1 MNAYRQPDWA
11 LSGAHP
17 PAISDPYLM
26 GTGVVRGS
34 DVDPERP
41 ISPPHTHPEAMLAWC
56 YRGTVWVYLEGAMWQ
71 LGPGQGIWIPP
82 HTPHTARHERDAT
95 GCYTYVPDNALGEP
109 ITEVSRVAVPRAVQE
124 MLLHLASNDMN
135 PDLRIRIQQAL
146 IDMLQLPAEHV
157 AEEVGEVPVPADERV
172 RGLVEAVLAE
182 PGDRRTARELFAQHG
197 LHERTVLRVF
207 TSDIGMSF
215 GQWRTGVRMTA
226 AARRI
231 VAGDPVGLA
240 GQQCGYDST
249 SAFSAAFKGRFGVT
263 PRQYVARAR
272 ADSAQRNY
280 WR

>member
-11 LSGAHP
+11 SSGARP
-17 PAISDPYLM
+17 PAIRDPYLLT
-26 GTGVVRGS
+26 TGVVRDG
-34 DVDPERP
+34 DVPTDRP
-41 ISPPHTHPEAMLAWC
+41 IAPPHTHPEAMLAWC

-71 LGPGQGIWIPP
+71 LGPGQGIWLPP
-82 HTPHTARHERDAT
+82 HTPHTARHEADAT
-95 GCYTYVPDNALGEP
+95 GCYTYLPDGALGAP
-109 ITEVSRVAVPRAVQE
+109 VTEVSRVAVPRAVQE
-124 MLLHLASNDMN
+124 MLLHLASNDMD
-135 PDLRIRIQQAL
+135 PELRIRIQGTL
-146 IDMLQLPAEHV
+146 IELLQLPAHHV

-182 PGDRRTARELFAQHG
+182 PGDRCTARELFARHG

-215 GQWRTGVRMTA
+215 GQWRAGVRMTA

-231 VAGDPVGLA
+231 VAGEPIGLA
-240 GQQCGYDST
+240 GQQSGYDST
-249 SAFSAAFKGRFGVT
+249 SAFSAAFKTRFGVS

-272 ADSAQRNY
+272 ADSAQRSY